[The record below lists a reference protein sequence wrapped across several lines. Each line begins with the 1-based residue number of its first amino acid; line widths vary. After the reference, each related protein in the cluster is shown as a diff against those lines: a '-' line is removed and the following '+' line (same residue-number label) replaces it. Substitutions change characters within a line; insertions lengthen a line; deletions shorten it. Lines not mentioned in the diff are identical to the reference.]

1 MATIAFIGLGTMGL
15 PMAHNLVKGG
25 HEVKGFDLQ
34 TESLEQHKANG
45 GEVANSAKDAVHDA
59 EFIFTMLP
67 IGKHVEAVLEE
78 CLDAI
83 NPKSLFIEM
92 STIHPLE
99 TDEIRDT
106 LASKNIAM
114 VDAPVG
120 RTSEH
125 AYTGTLL
132 IMAGGAKEDLARA
145 KPLLELLGDPIIDCG
160 GPGMGSRMKIINNFL
175 SNMVNVATAEALTLS
190 DAVGLKRDLAMEV
203 MAGTAAGKGHMATT
217 YPNKVLAGDL
227 SPAFTLDFAAKD
239 QGLAT
244 ALAEAMKVETVL
256 GKATL
261 DVYRQAQLDDR
272 GKHDWTT
279 VYAMMREKAGLSD

>member
-15 PMAHNLVKGG
+15 PMAHNLVKDG
-25 HEVKGFDLQ
+25 HEIKGFDLEAQ
-34 TESLEQHKANG
+34 ALEKHRANG
-45 GEVANSAKDAVHDA
+45 GRVATSSRDAVENSDC
-59 EFIFTMLP
+59 IFTMLP
-67 IGKHVEAVLEE
+67 IGKHVKAVLED

-106 LASKNIAM
+106 LASRGIAM

-132 IMAGGAKEDLARA
+132 IMAGGEKEDLARA
-145 KPLLELLGDPIIDCG
+145 RPLLELLGDPIIDCG
-160 GPGMGSRMKIINNFL
+160 GPGMGARMKIINNFL
-175 SNMVNVATAEALTLS
+175 SNMINVATAEALTLS
-190 DAVGLKRDLAMEV
+190 DAIGLNRDLAMAV

-217 YPNKVLAGDL
+217 L
-227 SPAFTLDFAAKD
+227 S
-239 QGLAT
+239 Q
-244 ALAEAMKVETVL
+244 
-256 GKATL
+256 
-261 DVYRQAQLDDR
+261 
-272 GKHDWTT
+272 
-279 VYAMMREKAGLSD
+279 